1 MLSMKQGKK
10 KSNRI
15 ASVLLILLVA
25 VVLIFVVKKFYDL
38 ITNDQSDAMEK
49 KSEIQK
55 LLDKDLDNSYPAT
68 PREAVKVYANIMK
81 ELYSGE
87 CSDQQI
93 QGLYAQM
100 RKLYD
105 EDLLKENS
113 YDKQFEEL
121 KKELDSYKKAKKK
134 IVSVKLPELEDVQ
147 RGYYDGKEQA
157 LVDVTISM
165 KEKSEWQRVT
175 QQYVVRQDEDG
186 RWKILGWHK
195 IETDTGEGTDDDNK

>member
-1 MLSMKQGKK
+1 MKQEKK
-10 KSNRI
+10 KTNRI
-15 ASVLLILLVA
+15 ASIVLILFVV
-25 VVLIFVVKKFYDL
+25 VVLIFVVKTFYNL
-38 ITNDQSDAMEK
+38 ITKDQADALEK
-49 KSEIQK
+49 KTDVQK

-68 PREAVKVYANIMK
+68 PRETVKVYANIMK
-81 ELYSGE
+81 EIYSGE

-105 EDLLKENS
+105 EELLKENS

-121 KKELDSYKKAKKK
+121 KKELDNYKKAKKK
-134 IVSVKLPELEDVQ
+134 IISVKLPELDEVQ
-147 RGYYDGKEQA
+147 RGYSKGKEQA
-157 LVDVTISM
+157 LVDVTVSM

-175 QQYVVRQDEDG
+175 QQYVVRQDTDG

-195 IETDTGEGTDDDNK
+195 IEADTGDGKNHDNK